1 MPVDKHTICLLNDS
15 FPPIIDGVAN
25 AVVNYAENIEK
36 HHGHAVVVTPAVPGA
51 DDSGFP
57 FPVVRYPSIDTRRLV
72 GYVAGYPFSP
82 ETALRVREEKVELL
96 HTHCPIA
103 SAILARS
110 LREVVDAPLVLT
122 YHTKYDIDI
131 AKAVKSRLLQESA
144 IRALVQN
151 VNACDEVWV
160 VSRGAGENLRSL
172 GYEGA
177 YTVMENGVDV
187 PRGRVSAA
195 AVAAATAGYDLP
207 DGVPLFLFVGRLMW
221 YKGLHIIL
229 DALRALREQGQ
240 DFRMVFI
247 GAGGDEKE
255 VRAGVETL
263 RLSDRCFFT
272 GSIADRETL
281 RAWYS
286 RADLFLFPSTFDT
299 NGLVVREAAASGCPS
314 VLIAGSCAAEGV
326 TDGRNGFLI
335 EENAVSLCAKL
346 TALCAD
352 REAMRRV
359 GENAMRELYLSWED
373 AVARANER
381 YAVVLDRYRSG
392 KCPKHERFSDEFFNT
407 QGDLMEAMS
416 RVAAAVRDGARIS
429 ALLESTRE
437 RLRGFAG
444 AVRIAAPTQLYA
456 LYRFYDILI
465 SQLMCLAAMEDYIA
479 HGGKSRG
486 SAIYSDTAG
495 KKPFDALPEQ
505 CRFTLDAGDLSGRV
519 QETRLCAANWTVQCD
534 WRDVRPIPE
543 EDDVFETV
551 WRAYRETGNV
561 D

>member
-1 MPVDKHTICLLNDS
+1 MDKHTICLLNDS

-187 PRGRVSAA
+187 PRGRVSVAA
-195 AVAAATAGYDLP
+195 IAAATAGYDLP

-255 VRAGVETL
+255 VRAEVETL

-335 EENAVSLCAKL
+335 GENAVSLCAKL

-392 KCPKHERFSDEFFNT
+392 KYPKHERFSDEFFNT

-416 RVAAAVRDGARIS
+416 RVAEMRG
-429 ALLESTRE
+429 ETG
-437 RLRGFAG
+437 RLRRELREGFDEA
-444 AVRIAAPTQLYA
+444 REA
-456 LYRFYDILI
+456 L
-465 SQLMCLAAMEDYIA
+465 
-479 HGGKSRG
+479 
-486 SAIYSDTAG
+486 
-495 KKPFDALPEQ
+495 
-505 CRFTLDAGDLSGRV
+505 
-519 QETRLCAANWTVQCD
+519 
-534 WRDVRPIPE
+534 
-543 EDDVFETV
+543 
-551 WRAYRETGNV
+551 REKLEKEW
-561 D
+561 

>member
-1 MPVDKHTICLLNDS
+1 MHCRVRMAVGSSLENSQTVYHSGGKNDILTAEILSEVCPWTNTRSAFLNDS

-110 LREVVDAPLVLT
+110 LREVVPLVLT

-131 AKAVKSRLLQESA
+131 AKAVKSRLCR
-144 IRALVQN
+144 RAPFVPLVQN

-177 YTVMENGVDV
+177 YTVMENGVGRAARRER
-187 PRGRVSAA
+187 RGGRRRDSGLSTCR
-195 AVAAATAGYDLP
+195 TARRCS
-207 DGVPLFLFVGRLMW
+207 LFVGRLMW

-229 DALRALREQGQ
+229 DALRAAGAGQ

-247 GAGGDEKE
+247 GAGGDE
-255 VRAGVETL
+255 RRSA
-263 RLSDRCFFT
+263 RRWRRC
-272 GSIADRETL
+272 GSRTAVSSPAPSPTARRCARGTAA
-281 RAWYS
+281 RTCS
-286 RADLFLFPSTFDT
+286 CSPRPSTRM
-299 NGLVVREAAASGCPS
+299 VSSCARRRRAAAPACS
-314 VLIAGSCAAEGV
+314 LRESCAAEGV

-335 EENAVSLCAKL
+335 GENAVSLCAKL

-392 KCPKHERFSDEFFNT
+392 KYPKHERFSDEFFNT

-416 RVAAAVRDGARIS
+416 RVA
-429 ALLESTRE
+429 EM
-437 RLRGFAG
+437 RG
-444 AVRIAAPTQLYA
+444 
-456 LYRFYDILI
+456 
-465 SQLMCLAAMEDYIA
+465 
-479 HGGKSRG
+479 
-486 SAIYSDTAG
+486 
-495 KKPFDALPEQ
+495 
-505 CRFTLDAGDLSGRV
+505 
-519 QETRLCAANWTVQCD
+519 
-534 WRDVRPIPE
+534 
-543 EDDVFETV
+543 
-551 WRAYRETGNV
+551 ETGWLRRELREGF
-561 D
+561 DEAREALREKLEKEW

>member
-1 MPVDKHTICLLNDS
+1 MPEPYSISLLNDS
-15 FPPIIDGVAN
+15 FPPLIDGVAN
-25 AVVNYAENIEK
+25 TVVNYAQELTKLGDRAI
-36 HHGHAVVVTPAVPGA
+36 VVTPEHPDA
-51 DDSGFP
+51 DDSRFP
-57 FPVVRYPSIDTRRLV
+57 FPVARYPSVDTRRLF
-72 GYVAGYPFSP
+72 GYLAGYPFSP
-82 ETALRVREEKVELL
+82 ETLRQLKEQKVDLL
-96 HTHCPIA
+96 HSHCPVM
-103 SAILARS
+103 STILARS
-110 LREVVDAPLVLT
+110 IRDVVDAPLVFT
-122 YHTKYDIDI
+122 YHTKFDVDV
-131 AKAVKSRLLQESA
+131 AKLLRGRLLQESA
-144 IRALVQN
+144 LYVLASNIS
-151 VNACDEVWV
+151 ACDEVWV

-416 RVAAAVRDGARIS
+416 RVAEMRG
-429 ALLESTRE
+429 ETG
-437 RLRGFAG
+437 RLRRELREGFDEA
-444 AVRIAAPTQLYA
+444 REA
-456 LYRFYDILI
+456 L
-465 SQLMCLAAMEDYIA
+465 
-479 HGGKSRG
+479 
-486 SAIYSDTAG
+486 
-495 KKPFDALPEQ
+495 
-505 CRFTLDAGDLSGRV
+505 
-519 QETRLCAANWTVQCD
+519 
-534 WRDVRPIPE
+534 
-543 EDDVFETV
+543 
-551 WRAYRETGNV
+551 REKIEKEW
-561 D
+561 